1 MASASVSSESIA
13 FKTAEERAEELLRA
27 RLDLM
32 YELEASL
39 EGSRKALVALDLGQ
53 IESGTCDQASLILEF
68 AALLERCRSSRAAD
82 SSEERPEERSAEP
95 GAPRL
100 RAYPRELEEKLC
112 GSQNRILDAL
122 RLHLALLAR
131 AQGKLRV
138 LGNMLA
144 DPTVPYGPLL
154 ARASGRARF
163 AWKCEEKSDSCRA

>member
-1 MASASVSSESIA
+1 MASDPISAESIA

-27 RLDLM
+27 RLVLM
-32 YELEASL
+32 HELEASL
-39 EGSRKALVALDLGQ
+39 EGSRKALVALDLAQ
-53 IESGTCDQASLILEF
+53 IESGTSDQAGLILEF
-68 AALLERCRSSRAAD
+68 AALLERCRSSRAAQ
-82 SSEERPEERSAEP
+82 P

-100 RAYPRELEEKLC
+100 RSYPRELKEKLC

-122 RLHLALLAR
+122 RLQVALLAR

-154 ARASGRARF
+154 ARGSGRACF

>member
-1 MASASVSSESIA
+1 MASASVSSEFIA
-13 FKTAEERAEELLRA
+13 IKTAEERAEELLRA

-39 EGSRKALVALDLGQ
+39 EGSRKALVALDLAQ
-53 IESGTCDQASLILEF
+53 IESGTSDQARLIPEF
-68 AALLERCRSSRAAD
+68 DALLERCRSSRAAD
-82 SSEERPEERSAEP
+82 RAMERPAEP
-95 GAPRL
+95 ATPQLGT
-100 RAYPRELEEKLC
+100 YPRELKEKLC

-122 RLHLALLAR
+122 RLQSALLAR